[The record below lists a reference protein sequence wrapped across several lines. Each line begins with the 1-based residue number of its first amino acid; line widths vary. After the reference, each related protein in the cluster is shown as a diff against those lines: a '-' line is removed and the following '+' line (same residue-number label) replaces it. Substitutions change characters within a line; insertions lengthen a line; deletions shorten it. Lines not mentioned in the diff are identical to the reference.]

1 MNDMSNKK
9 KSIITIAG
17 SLGSGKSS
25 TGKALAQTLG
35 FEHFSSGDLFRK
47 MAAERGVS
55 IEAINQTAEIQK
67 DLDGL
72 VDAWLRDLYQSKDN
86 FVVDSRMAWHWMPD
100 SFKVFLAL
108 DQDTSAERI
117 YNHVKMEQRVSEEAQ
132 SVADVRASI
141 QRRFASEQKRYF
153 DLYQVNPT
161 DSLNF
166 DIVLTT
172 KRNDLKT
179 VTAIARAAYGA
190 WRNA

>member
-190 WRNA
+190 WRDA